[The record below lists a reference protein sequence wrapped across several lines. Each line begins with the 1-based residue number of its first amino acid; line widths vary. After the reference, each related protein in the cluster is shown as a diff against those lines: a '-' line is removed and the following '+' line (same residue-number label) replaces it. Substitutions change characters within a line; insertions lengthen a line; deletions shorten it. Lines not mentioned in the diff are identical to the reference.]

1 MLDRLSQ
8 ILHRWTA
15 LSVMGGPTDRDL
27 AELGLTRDQA
37 ERLTHLPRAVPE
49 RMAAMAAIFGLTPA
63 QLEANRADWIEL
75 AENCA
80 ECRHKGECRSTL
92 AKGAAAQPAE
102 TGFCPN
108 APHYAD
114 LAIGLA
120 H

>member
-15 LSVMGGPTDRDL
+15 LSVIGGPTDRDL

-37 ERLTHLPRAVPE
+37 DRLAHLPRTVPE
-49 RMAAMAAIFGLTPA
+49 RMTAMAAIFGLTPA
-63 QLEANRADWIEL
+63 QLEANRADWIEI

-80 ECRHKGECRSTL
+80 ECRHKGECRETL

-114 LAIGLA
+114 LAMGLA
-120 H
+120 R